1 MTDRVITFRDAINEA
16 MRLEMRRDPNVVL
29 IGEDVAGGARLSHIE
44 GEGKEAWGGVMGVS
58 HGLVQEFGRERVLD
72 TPISESAF
80 IGAAMTAAAT
90 GLRPIAE
97 LMFVDFLG
105 VCMDQ
110 IFNQGAK
117 LRYMF
122 GGKARV
128 PVTIRTMIGAGAR
141 AAGQHSGCHY
151 SVFTHMPGLKT
162 VVPSTPADAKGL
174 LAAAIRDDDP
184 VIFFEHKVL
193 YNAKGPVPEGEYVIP
208 LGKADIK
215 RTGTDLTIIAVGR
228 MVMLALEAAERLAR
242 EHSVEAE
249 VVDPRTLSPLDT
261 ETLLQSIRKT
271 HRLVVVDE
279 DNPRCS
285 IAGDLVTLAA
295 TQAFDFLDGPP
306 QVVTAPHAI
315 VPFSPALEDLY
326 VPSASAIVRAAQTA
340 MGLPV
345 SAETPTMAMAAG

>member
-1 MTDRVITFRDAINEA
+1 MTDRIITFRDAINEA
-16 MRLEMRRDPNVVL
+16 MRQEMRRDPTVVL
-29 IGEDVAGGARLSHIE
+29 IGEDVAGGARLEHIE
-44 GEGKEAWGGVMGVS
+44 GQGKEAWGGVMGVS

-97 LMFVDFLG
+97 LMFVDFFG

-122 GGKARV
+122 GGKTHV

-215 RTGTDLTIIAVGR
+215 RAGTDVTIIAVGR
-228 MVMLALEAAERLAR
+228 MVELALEAAEMLAQGAG
-242 EHSVEAE
+242 VQAE

-261 ETLLQSIRKT
+261 ETLLQSIAKT

-295 TQAFDFLDGPP
+295 TQAFDYLDGPP

-326 VPSASAIVRAAQTA
+326 VPSAARIMEAARTALGMTAPMSA
-340 MGLPV
+340 G
-345 SAETPTMAMAAG
+345 TMASATT

>member
-16 MRLEMRRDPNVVL
+16 MRLEMRRDPNVIL
-29 IGEDVAGGARLSHIE
+29 MGEDVAGGARLPHIE

-58 HGLVQEFGRERVLD
+58 HGLVQEAGRDRVLD

-97 LMFVDFLG
+97 LMFVDFFG

-128 PVTIRTMIGAGAR
+128 PVVIRTMIGAGTR

-208 LGKADIK
+208 LGKADVK
-215 RTGTDLTIIAVGR
+215 RTGKDVTIVAIGR
-228 MVMLALEAAERLAR
+228 MVTLALQAAETLAT
-242 EHSVEAE
+242 EQGIEAE

-261 ETLLQSIRKT
+261 ETLLASIKKT

-285 IAGDLVTLAA
+285 IASDLVTLAA
-295 TQAFDFLDGPP
+295 TQAFDYLDGPP
-306 QVVTAPHAI
+306 RVVTAPHAI
-315 VPFSPALEDLY
+315 VPFSPTLEDLY
-326 VPSASAIVRAAQTA
+326 VPSVASIARAARIAVGQEVPAEAATLATA
-340 MGLPV
+340 
-345 SAETPTMAMAAG
+345 AR

>member
-16 MRLEMRRDPNVVL
+16 MRLEMRRDPNVIL
-29 IGEDVAGGARLSHIE
+29 MGEDVAGGAHLPHIE

-72 TPISESAF
+72 TPISESAY

-97 LMFVDFLG
+97 LMFVDFFG

-128 PVTIRTMIGAGAR
+128 PMVLRTMIGAGAR

-208 LGKADIK
+208 LGKADVK
-215 RTGTDLTIIAVGR
+215 RTGSDLTMIAVGR
-228 MVMLALEAAERLAR
+228 MVSLALEAADELAR
-242 EHSVEAE
+242 VAGIQAE
-249 VVDPRTLSPLDT
+249 VVDPRTLSPLDE
-261 ETLLQSIRKT
+261 ETLLGSIRKT

-306 QVVTAPHAI
+306 QLVTAPHSI

-326 VPSASAIVRAAQTA
+326 VPSVARIVQAARAALGQTVP
-340 MGLPV
+340 G
-345 SAETPTMAMAAG
+345 AEALLATATT

>member
-1 MTDRVITFRDAINEA
+1 MTERVITFRDAINEA
-16 MRLEMRRDPNVVL
+16 MRLEMRRDANVIL
-29 IGEDVAGGARLSHIE
+29 MGEDVAGGARLPHIE

-58 HGLVQEFGRERVLD
+58 HGLVQEFGRDRVLD

-80 IGAAMTAAAT
+80 VGAAMTAAAT

-97 LMFVDFLG
+97 LMFVDFFG

-128 PVTIRTMIGAGAR
+128 PAVIRTMIGAGAR

-208 LGKADIK
+208 LGKADVK
-215 RTGTDLTIIAVGR
+215 RAGTDLTIMAVGR
-228 MVMLALEAAERLAR
+228 MVTLALEAAEELSK
-242 EHSVEAE
+242 EGVQAE
-249 VVDPRTLSPLDT
+249 VVDPRTLSPLDE
-261 ETLLQSIRKT
+261 ETLLASVRKT

-285 IAGDLVTLAA
+285 IAGDLVSLVA
-295 TQAFDFLDGPP
+295 TQAFDSLDAPP

-326 VPSASAIVRAAQTA
+326 VPSVASIVTAARAAA
-340 MGLPV
+340 GLVAAAAAPL
-345 SAETPTMAMAAG
+345 AAGVS